1 MTLRVPSAE
10 LGADSSLLSTVDRKL
25 WAAICLVVLGTV
37 ALATEVPWL
46 VTPPP
51 ELTLPIDTVLNVA
64 MDWFIANFKW
74 FFRAFAWI
82 LSGPLLAF
90 TAILLWLPWPATI
103 ILVATLAHFFGGWR
117 LAVFCAAALFYMA
130 MVGYWD
136 KSMNTV
142 ALIGVSVPLSLLLGL
157 STGILGF
164 RSRTARRVIEPV
176 LDLMQTIPTF
186 AYLIPIILLFG
197 FGPVVGL
204 VASMIYAAPPM
215 VRNVM
220 LGLDRVPTDITD
232 SARMAG
238 TTKRQLLWWVQA
250 PSALPTIMMGVNQ
263 TIMACLGM
271 IIIASLIGGINDIG
285 FEVLGTLRKA
295 KFGQSLLS
303 GAVIVLI
310 AMVLDLHQPRRG
322 GASEPAASRH
332 GRILAA
338 PPSRRLRGLG
348 ATAVLIILGQF
359 IPLLH
364 DYPKALIIYP
374 AAPLNDAVAWFVV
387 NFFPVTEAIKAWIVY
402 ILMLPLRIGLENSA
416 TPSSLG
422 FTMTSDATAIY
433 FGAVCLLA
441 AVAGYWWRWWAAV
454 AILLSGVL
462 YYYGTTGVPWPAF
475 AVVVIAISYR
485 IGGWRLGLFALGMLL
500 FIVLGGAWQRA
511 MLSIYLCGAGIVIS
525 FSVGALLGV
534 WAAHNDRVSAFLRPI
549 NDTLQT
555 LPPFV
560 YLVPIVMVFLTG
572 EFTALIAI
580 VAYSIVPS
588 IRYTELGLR
597 NVPHHIVEAA
607 TAFGC
612 TRRQLL
618 FEVKLPLALPEI
630 MLGLNQT
637 VMFGLAMLIITA
649 LVGTSGLGAL
659 VYVSLTQANFG
670 NGVIAGLS
678 MALIA
683 MTIDR
688 TCQTWSKKRKR
699 ALGLA

>member
-1 MTLRVPSAE
+1 MTLRLPSAE
-10 LGADSSLLSTVDRKL
+10 LGAGPSLLSTVDRKL
-25 WAAICLVVLGTV
+25 WVAISLVVLGTV

-51 ELTLPIDTVLNVA
+51 ELTVPFDTVLNVA

-271 IIIASLIGGINDIG
+271 IIIASIIGGINDIG

-310 AMVLDLHQPRRG
+310 AMVLDRISRAAAERQSRPHRATGSFWQRHRHAG
-322 GASEPAASRH
+322 FAAGAS
-332 GRILAA
+332 
-338 PPSRRLRGLG
+338 
-348 ATAVLIILGQF
+348 AVLIVLGQV
-359 IPLLH
+359 IPSLH

-387 NFFPVTEAIKAWIVY
+387 NFFPVTEAIKTWIVY
-402 ILMLPLRIGLENSA
+402 IFMLPLRIGLENSA

-433 FGAVCLLA
+433 IGVVCSLA
-441 AVAGYWWRWWAAV
+441 TAAGYFWRWWAAV

-462 YYYGTTGVPWPAF
+462 YYYGTTGLPWPAF

-511 MLSIYLCGAGIVIS
+511 MLSIYLCGAGIIIS

-688 TCQTWSKKRKR
+688 TCQTWSEKRKR

>member
-1 MTLRVPSAE
+1 M
-10 LGADSSLLSTVDRKL
+10 
-25 WAAICLVVLGTV
+25 
-37 ALATEVPWL
+37 
-46 VTPPP
+46 
-51 ELTLPIDTVLNVA
+51 
-64 MDWFIANFKW
+64 
-74 FFRAFAWI
+74 
-82 LSGPLLAF
+82 
-90 TAILLWLPWPATI
+90 
-103 ILVATLAHFFGGWR
+103 
-117 LAVFCAAALFYMA
+117 AV
-130 MVGYWD
+130 VGYWD

-142 ALIGVSVPLSLLLGL
+142 ALVGVSVPLSLLLGL
-157 STGILGF
+157 GAAILGF
-164 RSRTARRVIEPV
+164 RSRAARRVIEPA
-176 LDLMQTIPTF
+176 LAMMQTIPTF

-197 FGPVVGL
+197 FGPVVGII
-204 VASMIYAAPPM
+204 ASMIYAVPPM

-220 LGLDRVPTDITD
+220 LGLDRVPPDIID

-238 TTKRQLLWWVQA
+238 TTKRQLLWWVQL

-263 TIMACLGM
+263 TIMAALTM
-271 IIIASLIGGINDIG
+271 VIIASLIGGINDIG
-285 FEVLGTLRKA
+285 FEVLSTLRKA
-295 KFGQSLLS
+295 KFGQSLLA

-310 AMVLDLHQPRRG
+310 AMVLDRISR
-322 GASEPAASRH
+322 AAAERQSRPH
-332 GRILAA
+332 RATGSFWQRHRHAGFAA
-338 PPSRRLRGLG
+338 G
-348 ATAVLIILGQF
+348 ATVVLIILGQF

-387 NFFPVTEAIKAWIVY
+387 NFFPITEAIKTWLVFIF
-402 ILMLPLRIGLENSA
+402 MLPLRIGLANSA

-422 FTMTSDATAIY
+422 FAMTLDATVIY
-433 FGAVCLLA
+433 IGMVFLLA

-454 AILLSGVL
+454 AVLLSGVL
-462 YYYGTTGVPWPAF
+462 YFYGTTSVPWPAF
-475 AVVVIAISYR
+475 AVVVTAVAYR
-485 IGGWRLGLFALGMLL
+485 IGGWRLGLFALGTLL
-500 FIVLGGAWQRA
+500 FIVVGGVWHQA
-511 MLSIYLCGAGIVIS
+511 MLSIYLCGAGIIIA
-525 FSVGALLGV
+525 FTIGALLGV

-549 NDTLQT
+549 SDTLQT

-560 YLVPIVMVFLTG
+560 YLVPIVMIFLSG

-588 IRYTELGLR
+588 IRYTEHGLR

-637 VMFGLAMLIITA
+637 VMFGLAMLVITA

-659 VYVSLTQANFG
+659 VYQSLTQANFG
-670 NGVIAGLS
+670 AGVIAGGS
-678 MALIA
+678 ITLIA

-688 TCQTWSKKRKR
+688 MCQTWAEKRKR

>member
-1 MTLRVPSAE
+1 MPSAE
-10 LGADSSLLSTVDRKL
+10 LVGAPSLLSTVDRKL

-37 ALATEVPWL
+37 ALAPEVPWL
-46 VTPPP
+46 ATPPT
-51 ELTLPIDTVLNVA
+51 EFTLPIDTVISAA
-64 MDWFIANFKW
+64 MDWFVANFKW
-74 FFRAFAWI
+74 LFRALAWI
-82 LSGPLLAF
+82 LSGPLLAL
-90 TAILLWLPWPATI
+90 TAIFQWLPWPATI
-103 ILVATLAHFFGGWR
+103 LLVATLAHFVGGWR
-117 LAVFCAAALFYMA
+117 LAVFCAAALFYIA
-130 MVGYWD
+130 VVGYWD

-142 ALIGVSVPLSLLLGL
+142 ALVGVSVPLSLLLGL
-157 STGILGF
+157 GAAILGF
-164 RSRTARRVIEPV
+164 RSRAARRVIEPV
-176 LDLMQTIPTF
+176 LAMMQTIPTF

-197 FGPVVGL
+197 FGPVVGII
-204 VASMIYAAPPM
+204 AGMIYAVPPM

-220 LGLDRVPTDITD
+220 LGLDRVPPDIID

-238 TTKRQLLWWVQA
+238 TTKRQLLWWVQL

-263 TIMACLGM
+263 TIMAALTM
-271 IIIASLIGGINDIG
+271 VIIASLIGGVNDIG
-285 FEVLGTLRKA
+285 FEVLSTLRKA
-295 KFGQSLLS
+295 KFGQSLLA

-310 AMVLDLHQPRRG
+310 AMVLDRISR
-322 GASEPAASRH
+322 AAAERQSRPH
-332 GRILAA
+332 RATGSFWQRHRHAGFAA
-338 PPSRRLRGLG
+338 G
-348 ATAVLIILGQF
+348 ATVVLIILGQF

-387 NFFPVTEAIKAWIVY
+387 NFFPITEAIKTWLVFIF
-402 ILMLPLRIGLENSA
+402 MLPLRIGLANSA

-422 FTMTSDATAIY
+422 FAMTLDATVIY
-433 FGAVCLLA
+433 IGMVFLLA

-454 AILLSGVL
+454 AVLLAGVL
-462 YYYGTTGVPWPAF
+462 YYHGTTSVPWPAF
-475 AVVVIAISYR
+475 AVVVTAVAYR
-485 IGGWRLGLFALGMLL
+485 IGGWRLGLFALGTLL
-500 FIVLGGAWQRA
+500 FIVVGGVWHQA
-511 MLSIYLCGAGIVIS
+511 MLSIYLCGAGIIIA
-525 FSVGALLGV
+525 FTIGAPLGV

-560 YLVPIVMVFLTG
+560 YLVPIVMVFLSG

-588 IRYTELGLR
+588 IRYTEHGLR
-597 NVPHHIVEAA
+597 NVPDHIVEAA

-637 VMFGLAMLIITA
+637 VMFGLAMLVITA

-659 VYVSLTQANFG
+659 VYQSLTQANFG
-670 NGVIAGLS
+670 AGVIAGGS
-678 MALIA
+678 ITLIA

-688 TCQTWSKKRKR
+688 MCQTWAEKRKR

>member
-1 MTLRVPSAE
+1 MTLRMPSAE
-10 LGADSSLLSTVDRKL
+10 LVGAPSLLSTVDRKL
-25 WAAICLVVLGTV
+25 WAAICLAVLGAV

-46 VTPPP
+46 ATPPAG
-51 ELTLPIDTVLNVA
+51 LTLPIDSVISAA
-64 MDWFIANFKW
+64 MDWFVANFKW
-74 FFRAFAWI
+74 LFRTLAWI
-82 LSGPLLAF
+82 LSGPLLAL
-90 TAILLWLPWPATI
+90 TAIFQWLPWPATI
-103 ILVATLAHFFGGWR
+103 LLVATFAHFVGGWR

-130 MVGYWD
+130 VVGYWD

-142 ALIGVSVPLSLLLGL
+142 ALVGVSVPLSLLLGL
-157 STGILGF
+157 GAAILGF
-164 RSRTARRVIEPV
+164 RSRAARRVIEPV
-176 LDLMQTIPTF
+176 LAMMQTIPTF

-197 FGPVVGL
+197 FGPVVGII
-204 VASMIYAAPPM
+204 ASMIYAVPPM

-220 LGLDRVPTDITD
+220 LGLDRVPPDIID

-238 TTKRQLLWWVQA
+238 TTKRQLLWWVQL

-263 TIMACLGM
+263 TIMAALTM
-271 IIIASLIGGINDIG
+271 VIIASLIGGINDIG
-285 FEVLGTLRKA
+285 FEVLSTLRKA
-295 KFGQSLLS
+295 KFGQSLLA

-310 AMVLDLHQPRRG
+310 AMVLDRISR
-322 GASEPAASRH
+322 AAAERQSRPH
-332 GRILAA
+332 RATGSFWQRHRHAGFAA
-338 PPSRRLRGLG
+338 G
-348 ATAVLIILGQF
+348 ATVVLIILGQF

-387 NFFPVTEAIKAWIVY
+387 NFFPITEAIKTWLVFIF
-402 ILMLPLRIGLENSA
+402 MLPLRIGLANSA

-422 FTMTSDATAIY
+422 FAMTLDATVIY
-433 FGAVCLLA
+433 IGMVFLLA

-454 AILLSGVL
+454 AVLLSGVL
-462 YYYGTTGVPWPAF
+462 YFYGTTGVPWPAF
-475 AVVVIAISYR
+475 AVVVTAVAYR
-485 IGGWRLGLFALGMLL
+485 IGGWRLGLFALGTLL
-500 FIVLGGAWQRA
+500 FIVVGGVWHQA
-511 MLSIYLCGAGIVIS
+511 MLSIYLCGAGIIIA
-525 FSVGALLGV
+525 FTIGALLGV

-549 NDTLQT
+549 SDTLQT

-560 YLVPIVMVFLTG
+560 YLVPIVMIFLSG

-588 IRYTELGLR
+588 IRYTEHGLR

-637 VMFGLAMLIITA
+637 VMFGLAMLVITA

-659 VYVSLTQANFG
+659 VYQSLTQANFG
-670 NGVIAGLS
+670 AGVIAGGS
-678 MALIA
+678 ITLIA

-688 TCQTWSKKRKR
+688 MCQTWAEKRKR

>member
-1 MTLRVPSAE
+1 MTLRLPSAE
-10 LGADSSLLSTVDRKL
+10 LGAGPSLLSTVDRKL
-25 WAAICLVVLGTV
+25 WVAISLVVLGTV

-51 ELTLPIDTVLNVA
+51 ELTVPFDTVLNVA

-271 IIIASLIGGINDIG
+271 IIIASIIGGINDIG

-310 AMVLDLHQPRRG
+310 AMVLDRISRAAAERQSRPHRATGSFWQRHRHAG
-322 GASEPAASRH
+322 FAAGAS
-332 GRILAA
+332 
-338 PPSRRLRGLG
+338 
-348 ATAVLIILGQF
+348 AVLIVLGQV
-359 IPLLH
+359 IPSLH

-387 NFFPVTEAIKAWIVY
+387 NFFPVTEAIKTWIVF
-402 ILMLPLRIGLENSA
+402 IFMLPLRIGLENSA

-433 FGAVCLLA
+433 IGVVCLLA
-441 AVAGYWWRWWAAV
+441 TAAGYFWRWWAAV

-511 MLSIYLCGAGIVIS
+511 MLSIYLCGAGIIIS

-560 YLVPIVMVFLTG
+560 YLVPIIMVFLTG

-688 TCQTWSKKRKR
+688 TCQTWSEKRKR

>member
-1 MTLRVPSAE
+1 MTLRLPSAE
-10 LGADSSLLSTVDRKL
+10 LGAGPSLLSTVDRKL
-25 WAAICLVVLGTV
+25 WVAISLVVLGTV

-51 ELTLPIDTVLNVA
+51 ELTVPFDTVLNVA

-271 IIIASLIGGINDIG
+271 IIIASIIGGINDIG

-310 AMVLDLHQPRRG
+310 AMVLDRISR
-322 GASEPAASRH
+322 AAAARQSRPH
-332 GRILAA
+332 RVTGSFWQRHRHAGFAA
-338 PPSRRLRGLG
+338 G
-348 ATAVLIILGQF
+348 ATVVLIVLGQV
-359 IPLLH
+359 IPSVH

-387 NFFPVTEAIKAWIVY
+387 NFFPVTEAIKTWIVY
-402 ILMLPLRIGLENSA
+402 IFMLPLRIGLENSA

-433 FGAVCLLA
+433 IGVVCLLA
-441 AVAGYWWRWWAAV
+441 TAAGYFWRWWAAV

-475 AVVVIAISYR
+475 AVVVIAIAYR

-511 MLSIYLCGAGIVIS
+511 MLSIYLCGAGIIIS

-688 TCQTWSKKRKR
+688 TCQTWSEKRKR

>member
-1 MTLRVPSAE
+1 MTLRMPSAE
-10 LGADSSLLSTVDRKL
+10 LVGAPSLLSTVDRKL
-25 WAAICLVVLGTV
+25 WAAICLAVLGAV

-46 VTPPP
+46 ATPPAG
-51 ELTLPIDTVLNVA
+51 LTLPFENVLNA
-64 MDWFIANFKW
+64 AIAWFVANFRW
-74 FFRAFAWI
+74 LFRALTWI
-82 LSGPLLAF
+82 LSGPLSALV
-90 TAILLWLPWPATI
+90 AILQWLPWPATVL
-103 ILVATLAHFFGGWR
+103 LVATLAHFFGGWR
-117 LAVFCAAALFYMA
+117 LAVFCSGALLYMA
-130 MVGYWD
+130 VVGYWD

-142 ALIGVSVPLSLLLGL
+142 ALVGISVPLSLLLGL
-157 STGILGF
+157 AAGILGF
-164 RSRTARRVIEPV
+164 KSRAARRVIEPV

-186 AYLIPIILLFG
+186 AYLIPIIMLFG
-197 FGPVVGL
+197 FGPVVGV

-220 LGLDRVPTDITD
+220 LGLSRVPSDIVD

-238 TTKRQLLWWVQA
+238 ATHRQLLWWVQV

-263 TIMACLGM
+263 TIMAALTM
-271 IIIASLIGGINDIG
+271 VIIASLIGGSDDIG
-285 FEVLGTLRKA
+285 FEVLGSMKRA
-295 KFGQSLLS
+295 QFGQSLLS
-303 GAVIVLI
+303 GGVIVLI
-310 AMVLDLHQPRRG
+310 AMVFDRISR
-322 GASEPAASRH
+322 AAAARQSRPH
-332 GRILAA
+332 RATGEFWWRHRHAGFAA
-338 PPSRRLRGLG
+338 G
-348 ATAVLIILGQF
+348 ATVVLIILGQF

-374 AAPLNDAVAWFVV
+374 AAPLNDAVVWVVV
-387 NFFPVTEAIKAWIVY
+387 NLFPITEAFKTW
-402 ILMLPLRIGLENSA
+402 LLFLFLLPLRVGLLNSA

-422 FTMTSDATAIY
+422 FAMTLDATVIY
-433 FGAVCLLA
+433 IGLVFLLA

-454 AILLSGVL
+454 AVLLSGVL
-462 YYYGTTGVPWPAF
+462 YFYGTTGVPWPAL
-475 AVVVIAISYR
+475 AVVVTAVAYR
-485 IGGWRLGLFALGMLL
+485 IGGWRLGLFAIGTLL
-500 FIVLGGAWQRA
+500 FIVLSGVWHRA
-511 MLSIYLCGAGIVIS
+511 MLSLYLCGAGIILA
-525 FSVGALLGV
+525 FAVGSLLGV

-549 NDTLQT
+549 SDTLQT
-555 LPPFV
+555 MPSFV
-560 YLVPIVMVFLTG
+560 YLVPIVMVFLMG

-588 IRYTELGLR
+588 IRYTELGIR

-649 LVGTSGLGAL
+649 LVGTTGLGAM
-659 VYVSLTQANFG
+659 VYRGLTQANFG
-670 NGVIAGLS
+670 AGVVAGLS
-678 MALIA
+678 IALIA

-688 TCQTWSKKRKR
+688 MCQTWAEKRKR

>member
-1 MTLRVPSAE
+1 MTLRLPSAE
-10 LGADSSLLSTVDRKL
+10 LGAGPSLLSTVDRKL
-25 WAAICLVVLGTV
+25 WVAISLVVLGTV

-51 ELTLPIDTVLNVA
+51 ELTVPFDTVLNVA

-271 IIIASLIGGINDIG
+271 IIIASIIGGINDIG

-310 AMVLDLHQPRRG
+310 AMVLDRISRAAAERQSRPHRATGSFWQRHRHAG
-322 GASEPAASRH
+322 FAAGAS
-332 GRILAA
+332 
-338 PPSRRLRGLG
+338 
-348 ATAVLIILGQF
+348 AVLIVLGQV
-359 IPLLH
+359 IPSLH

-387 NFFPVTEAIKAWIVY
+387 NFFPVTEAIKTWIVY
-402 ILMLPLRIGLENSA
+402 IFMLPLRIGLENSA

-433 FGAVCLLA
+433 IGVVCLLA
-441 AVAGYWWRWWAAV
+441 TAAGYFWRWWAAV

-511 MLSIYLCGAGIVIS
+511 MLSIYLCGAGIIIS

-688 TCQTWSKKRKR
+688 TCQTWSEKRKR